1 MDMLRRIGKQSGESV
16 ESVLKAGQDKES
28 VMTENHV
35 TDWDNVKATVMLRV
49 FCDMFSAAD
58 ILCITSSK
66 SGLLHTWWC

>member
-16 ESVLKAGQDKES
+16 ESVLKAGQDKGS

-49 FCDMFSAAD
+49 F
-58 ILCITSSK
+58 LRYVLSSRH
-66 SGLLHTWWC
+66 SLHHI